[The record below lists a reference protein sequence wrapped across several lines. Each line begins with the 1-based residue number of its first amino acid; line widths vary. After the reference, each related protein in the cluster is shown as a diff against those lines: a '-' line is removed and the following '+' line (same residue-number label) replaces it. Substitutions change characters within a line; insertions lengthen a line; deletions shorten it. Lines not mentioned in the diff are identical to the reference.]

1 MMKKKFIGTIAALA
15 LSMVCS
21 LPVMAATRVTESYN
35 WTFYSD
41 GPEDDLST
49 NPGKKNDTEQYYYL
63 TINQGN
69 ISSSNIFGARIRRA
83 DNVAVSPYLTH
94 TSYEYSQ
101 PYAYSTHVNTI
112 DTYYMR
118 GKKDDTSTTSVALRI
133 SGRVTY

>member
-1 MMKKKFIGTIAALA
+1 MKKKFIGTIAVLM

-21 LPVMAATRVTESYN
+21 LPVMAVTEGYN

-69 ISSSNIFGARIRRA
+69 ISSSNIFGARIRKA
-83 DNVAVSPYLTH
+83 DNVAVSPYLIH
-94 TSYEYSQ
+94 TSFEYSK
-101 PYAYSTHVNTI
+101 PYAYSTYVNKT

-118 GKKDDTSTTSVALRI
+118 GKKDDTSTTSVALRV
-133 SGRVTY
+133 SGKVTY